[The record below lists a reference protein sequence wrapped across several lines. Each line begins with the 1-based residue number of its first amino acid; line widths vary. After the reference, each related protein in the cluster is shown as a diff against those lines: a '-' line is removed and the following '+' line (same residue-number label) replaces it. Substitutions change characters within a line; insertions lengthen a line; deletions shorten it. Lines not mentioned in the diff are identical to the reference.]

1 MSIKYHAV
9 QILFVKK
16 HIEVLKNTLHSDTA
30 YYKSNSI
37 YLPLINVSI
46 ILALH
51 VPEMKE
57 PRLKTSS
64 PQTTGHCEGF

>member
-1 MSIKYHAV
+1 VNKISLSADYFCKETNGDV
-9 QILFVKK
+9 
-16 HIEVLKNTLHSDTA
+16 ENTLQLETA

-37 YLPLINVSI
+37 SVPLINVPI
-46 ILALH
+46 IPALH
-51 VPEMKE
+51 VLEMKE